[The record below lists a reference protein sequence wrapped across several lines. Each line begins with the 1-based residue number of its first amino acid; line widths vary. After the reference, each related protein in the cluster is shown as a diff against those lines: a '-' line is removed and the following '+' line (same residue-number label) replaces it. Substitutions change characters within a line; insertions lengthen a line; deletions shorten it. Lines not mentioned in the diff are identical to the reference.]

1 MNTTCGLTVTASSE
15 TLSPLGVFVLDVD
28 YLRLR
33 ELPMSDALDG
43 ELDRATIVPRE
54 RFPENVVAMH
64 TRCVYLDE
72 STGERREVEL
82 VYPDE
87 ADPAQGRISVLAP
100 VGCALLGLTVG
111 SAIDWGFPGGKVRRL
126 RLERILAA
134 PAD

>member
-1 MNTTCGLTVTASSE
+1 MTAPSE

-134 PAD
+134 SSD